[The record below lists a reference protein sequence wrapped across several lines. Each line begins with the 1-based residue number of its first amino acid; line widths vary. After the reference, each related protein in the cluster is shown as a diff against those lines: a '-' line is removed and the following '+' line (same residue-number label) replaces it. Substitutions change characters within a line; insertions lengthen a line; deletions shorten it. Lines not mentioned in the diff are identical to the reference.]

1 MDFIREN
8 AKAIAGA
15 VSTLV
20 CLLLKPMVPAV
31 ADPAFQTP
39 PSYLRPLEP
48 RVILPRSIDR
58 MRPLPACC
66 CKGK

>member
-31 ADPAFQTP
+31 ADPAFQP
-39 PSYLRPLEP
+39 ALELVASALIVAATVWAVP
-48 RVILPRSIDR
+48 NKPKE
-58 MRPLPACC
+58 PQ
-66 CKGK
+66 